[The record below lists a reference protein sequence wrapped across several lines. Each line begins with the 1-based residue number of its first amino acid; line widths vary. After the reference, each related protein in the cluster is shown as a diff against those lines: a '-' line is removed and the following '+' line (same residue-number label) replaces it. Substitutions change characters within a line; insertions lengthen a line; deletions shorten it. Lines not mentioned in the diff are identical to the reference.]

1 MKSSARTIAF
11 IGTLLCCLEMSTSHA
26 EVRLP
31 ALFSDHMVL
40 QQDAAAPVWGWA
52 AAGEQITVSIDGQTK
67 TTTAGADGRWQV
79 KLDPLNSSEPLG
91 MTIKGTNTITIKDVL
106 AGETWLCA
114 GQSNMVMT
122 VSASKDYEKER
133 EAAKL
138 PQIRMFTV
146 ADDRATSPQSDCHG
160 SWIVCSPETVGAFS
174 AVAFYFGR
182 ELHQRLGRA
191 VGLINSSAGGTLI
204 ESWLNLEAQQ
214 QSAELKPFFAQRDRL
229 MAAFD
234 RAAAEK
240 NYEAVMTKWK
250 LAVEKAR
257 ADKLPLPKQ
266 PSHPYGSHLGAM
278 DVGGLFNG
286 KIAPLI
292 PYAMRGIVWYQGE
305 SNCTPERSPF
315 YETQMR
321 LLVTDWRARWG
332 SELPFAWV
340 QLPNV
345 RKTGSYADIR
355 EVQMKCLDLPKTGMA
370 ITIDIGESRDLHPKN
385 KQDVGRRLALWALG
399 TVYGEKVPAISGPL
413 FIQHEVRGSEI
424 VLSFRHTE
432 GGLMAK
438 DGDLKGFLIAGENRA
453 WKTAAARI
461 EGDTV
466 IVSAPNVPQPLA
478 VRYAWAADPVCN
490 LFNGAGL
497 PASPFRT
504 DDWETTPPATK
515 P

>member
-1 MKSSARTIAF
+1 MMKPSACLAILF
-11 IGTLLCCLEMSTSHA
+11 CCLVMGTAHA

-52 AAGEQITVSIDGQTK
+52 SAGEQVTVSIGGQVK
-67 TTTAGADGRWQV
+67 ATTADADGKWQI
-79 KLDPLNSSEPLG
+79 KLDPMKSSGLLE
-91 MTIKGTNTITIKDVL
+91 MTVQGTNTLTVKDVL

-133 EAAKL
+133 EAAAL

-146 ADDRATSPQSDCHG
+146 ADGRATEPQSDCHG
-160 SWIVCSPETVGAFS
+160 SWIVCSPETVGDFS
-174 AVAFYFGR
+174 AVAYYLGR
-182 ELHQRLGRA
+182 ELHQRLGHA

-204 ESWLNLEAQQ
+204 ESWLDEKTQQ
-214 QSAELKPFFAQRDRL
+214 QCAELKPFFAQRDRL
-229 MAAFD
+229 IAAFD

-240 NYEAVMTKWK
+240 QYEAAMAKWK
-250 LAVEKAR
+250 LALAKAQ
-257 ADKLPLPKQ
+257 ADKQPPPKQ
-266 PSHPYGSHLGAM
+266 PSHPYSSHLGAM

-292 PYAMRGIVWYQGE
+292 PYALRGIVWYQGE
-305 SNCTPERSPF
+305 SNATPERTPF

-321 LLVTDWRARWG
+321 LLITDWRARWG

-345 RKTGSYADIR
+345 KKTPSYADIR

-399 TVYGEKVPAISGPL
+399 TVYGEKVPAVSGPL
-413 FIQHEVRGSEI
+413 FVRHEVRGGDM

-438 DGDLKGFLIAGENRA
+438 DGELKGFLIAGANRA
-453 WKTAAARI
+453 WKPAVARI

-466 IVSAPNVPQPLA
+466 IVSAPEVPQPLA

-504 DDWETTPPATK
+504 DDWDAQAPAAK

>member
-1 MKSSARTIAF
+1 MKSPARPHAF
-11 IGTLLCCLEMSTSHA
+11 IGILLCCLAMSASHA

-31 ALFSDHMVL
+31 ALFSDHMVF
-40 QQDAAAPVWGWA
+40 QQDASAPVWGWA
-52 AAGEQITVSIDGQTK
+52 SAGEQITVSIEEQAK

-79 KLDPLNSSEPLG
+79 KLDPLKSSEPLE
-91 MTIKGTNTITIKDVL
+91 MIVKGTNTLSVKDVL

-133 EAAKL
+133 AAATL

-146 ADDRATSPQSDCHG
+146 ADGRSTSPQSDCHG
-160 SWIVCSPETVGAFS
+160 SWIVCSPEAVGDFS

-182 ELHQRLGRA
+182 ELHQRLGSA
-191 VGLINSSAGGTLI
+191 LGLINSSAGGTLI
-204 ESWLNLEAQQ
+204 ESWLDLETQQ
-214 QSAELKPFFAQRDRL
+214 QCAELKPFFAQRDRL

-234 RAAAEK
+234 RAVAEK
-240 NYEAVMTKWK
+240 HYEAAMTKWK
-250 LAVEKAR
+250 LAVEKAK
-257 ADKLPLPKQ
+257 ADKQPLPKQ

-278 DVGGLFNG
+278 NVSGLFNG

-292 PYAMRGIVWYQGE
+292 PYALRGIVWYQGE

-345 RKTGSYADIR
+345 RKTPSYADIR

-385 KQDVGRRLALWALG
+385 KQDVGRRLALWVLG
-399 TVYGEKVPAISGPL
+399 TVCGEKVSAISGPL
-413 FIQHEVRGSEI
+413 FTQHEVRGSEI
-424 VLSFRHTE
+424 VLRFRHTE

-438 DGDLKGFLIAGENRA
+438 GGELKGFLIAGANRA
-453 WKTAAARI
+453 WKPAVARI

-466 IVSAPNVPQPLA
+466 IVSAPNVPQPVA